1 MVKLLKKAVKWYL
14 KKSAECLYML
24 TPSCTIP
31 INIFKKAA

>member
-14 KKSAECLYML
+14 RQSAECSYML

-31 INIFKKAA
+31 INTSKKAA